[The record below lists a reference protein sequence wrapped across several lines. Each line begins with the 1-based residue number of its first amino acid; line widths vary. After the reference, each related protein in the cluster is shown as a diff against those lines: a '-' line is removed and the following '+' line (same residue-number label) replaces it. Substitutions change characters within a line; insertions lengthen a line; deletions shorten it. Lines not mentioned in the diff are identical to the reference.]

1 MANEIFNDDTIY
13 IIDSY
18 GLIYRCYLIFIP
30 SPLTDSNGRNI
41 SALFGFFR
49 NLRAMIEH
57 YKPKTLI
64 APLAQ
69 KEKPSATKCIP
80 TTRPRAP
87 KLPKIF
93 TLKFRGLRK
102 LWKRLA
108 FLPCGWKAT
117 KPTTSSPP

>member
-18 GLIYRCYLIFIP
+18 GLIYRCYFAFI
-30 SPLTDSNGRNI
+30 SRPLTDSNGRNI

-64 APLAQ
+64 AALDSKGKTFRHEMYSDYKA
-69 KEKPSATKCIP
+69 
-80 TTRPRAP
+80 TRPKTPEDLHAQSGGARKKRPHTFGRQGLDAIGRRARP
-87 KLPKIF
+87 NP
-93 TLKFRGLRK
+93 
-102 LWKRLA
+102 
-108 FLPCGWKAT
+108 
-117 KPTTSSPP
+117 